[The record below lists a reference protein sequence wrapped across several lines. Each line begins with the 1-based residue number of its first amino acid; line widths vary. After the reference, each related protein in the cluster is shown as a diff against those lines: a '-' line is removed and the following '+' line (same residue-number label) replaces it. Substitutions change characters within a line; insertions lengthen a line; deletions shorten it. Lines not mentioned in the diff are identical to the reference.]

1 MAFCSICPSGCD
13 VSVTATVTVSD
24 PAAVSNTPS
33 SLRATGEG
41 TTPAGVKSLSFF
53 NDGAA
58 EAVVNGQTLAA
69 GASMS
74 FPSLGIGQTYG
85 AIAYDASGTS
95 LRIDYVS

>member
-13 VSVTATVTVSD
+13 VSVTATVTVTD

-33 SLRATGEG
+33 SLRATGRG
-41 TTPAGVKSLSFF
+41 STPAGVKSLSFF

-58 EAVVNGQTLAA
+58 EAIVNGQTLAA

-74 FPSLGIGQTYG
+74 FPSLGLNQTWR